1 MLLMQALTQCMSERD
16 AIAVTSD
23 AFVYRF
29 KESWITQRCE
39 EMSDD
44 TKESRFKIIQ
54 NLSGTDIT
62 LDIIIKFLLFN
73 VLPLLKSTSVLS
85 LNFLLIF
92 LLNSS
97 I

>member
-1 MLLMQALTQCMSERD
+1 MQALAQCMSERD
-16 AIAVTSD
+16 AISVISD
-23 AFVYRF
+23 TFVYRL
-29 KESWITQRCE
+29 KESWIIQRCE

-54 NLSGTDIT
+54 SINGTDIA
-62 LDIIIKFLLFN
+62 LDIIIKCLLFIF
-73 VLPLLKSTSVLS
+73 LQLLKSTSVLS